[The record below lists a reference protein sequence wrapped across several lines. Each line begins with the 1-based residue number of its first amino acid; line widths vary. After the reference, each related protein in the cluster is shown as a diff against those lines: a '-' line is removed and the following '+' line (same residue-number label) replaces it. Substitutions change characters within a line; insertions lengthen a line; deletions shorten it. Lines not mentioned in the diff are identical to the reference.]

1 MEQAGGAASLD
12 ALHGLDAVADG
23 VAEVQRLAHTLL
35 GLVLLHDALFK
46 AQAAADDVADAV
58 VHVLFFKDGEQLR
71 VGQKP
76 GLDGLGQTVDEV
88 AAGQGGQGVR
98 VHDDQLGLPEGT
110 HDVLGVAQIH
120 GGLAADGGIDH
131 GKGGGGAVDKIDA
144 AHIDGSGKPGKVAH
158 HAAAH
163 GYHKVAPAHAKVQH
177 LPQHGLQN
185 FKALAGFALRHGDD
199 SGILALVGY
208 HLGVLCRHTAVG
220 DHRHPAVQPG
230 ELVQV
235 FQRAAL
241 DDDVVAALAQ
251 IHGQLGSDKIT
262 HFVYTPNSRT
272 VRQVRSSSRSS
283 AAVSPAAA
291 SPTSS
296 T

>member
-1 MEQAGGAASLD
+1 M
-12 ALHGLDAVADG
+12 ADG
-23 VAEVQRLAHTLL
+23 VAEVQRLAHPLL

-58 VHVLFFKDGEQLR
+58 VYVLFFKDGEQLR
-71 VGQKP
+71 VGQETC
-76 GLDGLGQTVDEV
+76 LDGLGQTVDEV

-98 VHDDQLGLPEGT
+98 VHDDQLGLPEST
-110 HDVLGVAQIH
+110 YDVFGIAKIH

-131 GKGGGGAVDKIDA
+131 GKGGGGAVDKVDA

-163 GYHKVAPAHAKVQH
+163 GYHKVAAPHAEVQH
-177 LPQHGLQN
+177 LPQHSFQN

-199 SGILALVGY
+199 GGVLALVGY
-208 HLGVLCRHTAVG
+208 HLGVLCGHTAVG

-241 DDDVVAALAQ
+241 DDDVVAALTQ